1 MGNEESPLTLWNRV
15 KFYIFFKLGK
25 NIWPYVLIHED
36 YWHKPYGVS
45 FTHRRDFPKL
55 FKYDMV
61 DMNDDIELEIGNRK
75 VSMS

>member
-1 MGNEESPLTLWNRV
+1 MGNDDRPVSLWIQI
-15 KFYIFFKLGK
+15 KCYIFMKLGE
-25 NIWPYVLIHED
+25 NLWQYVLVHKD

-61 DMNDDIELEIGNRK
+61 DMNDDIELELEKKR
-75 VSMS
+75 